1 MWRAV
6 FLALLIFV
14 TVSASRA
21 QLVDASVYAPPRTN
35 CCLAA
40 SAKTLSDALLDWNDM
55 SRYHSA
61 DLDLEKLPVDPKR
74 VVFMGDSIT
83 DIWHLADF
91 FPGKPYVNRG
101 IGGQV
106 TSQMLVRF
114 YPDVIDLKPAA
125 VIILAGTNDV
135 AQNNGPETAEMIEE
149 NLMAMTELAQRHGIK
164 VILCSVTPIS
174 DYTTLAPGRGGA
186 PPPGGAA
193 VGSKRIQSI
202 QRPPADILKLNAWM
216 KSYAT
221 SVGATY
227 ADYYSAVVDQNGMFK
242 DEMSNDGL
250 HPNPQGFA
258 LIAPVAEAAIE
269 KTLQ

>member
-1 MWRAV
+1 MWRCVSLAV
-6 FLALLIFV
+6 AICV
-14 TVSASRA
+14 IAGISQA
-21 QLVDASVYAPPRTN
+21 QLVDASSYDPPRTN
-35 CCLAA
+35 CCLAT
-40 SAKTLSDALLDWNDM
+40 SAKTLADALLDWNDM
-55 SRYHSA
+55 SRYHDA
-61 DLDLEKLPVDPKR
+61 DMELEKLPVDPKR

-114 YPDVIDLKPAA
+114 YADVIDLKPAA
-125 VIILAGTNDV
+125 VIILAGTNDI
-135 AQNNGPETAEMIEE
+135 AQNNGPETADMIQE
-149 NLMAMTELAQRHGIK
+149 NLMSMTELAQKHGIK

-174 DYTTLAPGRGGA
+174 DYTVIGPGRGGA
-186 PPPGGAA
+186 APLGAPV

-202 QRPPADILKLNAWM
+202 QRPPADILKLNTWM
-216 KSYAT
+216 KSYAA
-221 SVGATY
+221 SIGATY
-227 ADYYSAVVDQNGMFK
+227 ADYYSAVVDTNGMFK
-242 DEMSNDGL
+242 DGMSNDGL

-269 KTLQ
+269 KALQ